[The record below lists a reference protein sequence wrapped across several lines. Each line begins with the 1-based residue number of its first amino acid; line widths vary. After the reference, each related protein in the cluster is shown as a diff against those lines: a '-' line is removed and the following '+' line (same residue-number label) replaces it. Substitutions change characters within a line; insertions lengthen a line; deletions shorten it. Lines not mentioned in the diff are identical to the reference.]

1 LKFGKLRE
9 LSFIG
14 SADIIGTGITSIFW
28 FFLASQISPEQYGEI
43 FYYIGIAATAAAF
56 ALIGAQN
63 TITVYSSK
71 NIKVEST
78 LYFLS
83 LILGVIAS
91 FVLML
96 IFYRTDI
103 IFLLF
108 GYVINTL
115 AMGELL
121 GTQSFFS
128 YLKHNLIQKVLTLV
142 LGILAF
148 IIFGVDG
155 IIFALA
161 ISYASFTIVMY
172 NRFKQTKINFNLL
185 KGRVKF
191 IINNYIIEVLTKSN
205 SNLNRF
211 FTVPLLGFA
220 VLGNFSL
227 ALQVVNVGLIFT
239 VIIFKYTIPYDALGE
254 ENKKLKKIS
263 LLISIV
269 MAFLGALV
277 APSVIPI
284 FFPEYG
290 DVTDVIRIISF
301 SIIPMTLTKI
311 YSSKL
316 LGEENSHRMLYSKV
330 VSMVTFV
337 IAMIILSPDYG
348 IIGLALSY
356 LLSTVAETICL
367 IPQIQIYKNKNI

>member
-1 LKFGKLRE
+1 MKFGKLRE

-14 SADIIGTGITSIFW
+14 SADIIGTGIAAIFW

-43 FYYIGIAATAAAF
+43 FYYIGITATAAAF

-63 TITVYSSK
+63 TIAVYSSK
-71 NIKVEST
+71 NIEVEST
-78 LYFLS
+78 LYLLS
-83 LILGVIAS
+83 LILGVITS
-91 FVLML
+91 FILIV

-121 GTQSFFS
+121 GKQSFFS

-142 LGILAF
+142 LGILSF
-148 IIFGVDG
+148 IVFGVDG
-155 IIFALA
+155 ILFALA
-161 ISYASFTIVMY
+161 ISYASFLIVIY
-172 NRFKQTKINFNLL
+172 NRFKQTKINFSLL
-185 KGRVKF
+185 KYRVKF
-191 IINNYIIEVLTKSN
+191 TLNNYVIEILTKSN

-211 FTVPLLGFA
+211 FTVPLFGFGI
-220 VLGNFSL
+220 LGNFSL

-239 VIIFKYTIPYDALGE
+239 VIIFKYTIPNDALGE
-254 ENKKLKKIS
+254 ENKKLKKVS

-277 APSVIPI
+277 APSIIPI
-284 FFPEYG
+284 FFSEYEE
-290 DVTDVIRIISF
+290 VTDVIRILSF

-337 IAMIILSPDYG
+337 ISMLVLSPDYG
-348 IIGLALSY
+348 IIGLTISY

-367 IPQIQIYKNKNI
+367 IPQIKVYKNKNI

>member
-1 LKFGKLRE
+1 MKFGKLKE

-14 SADIIGTGITSIFW
+14 SADIIGTGITAVFW
-28 FFLASQISPEQYGEI
+28 FFLASQISPERYGEI

-91 FVLML
+91 FILIV

-115 AMGELL
+115 AMGKLL
-121 GTQSFFS
+121 GTQSFLS
-128 YLKHNLIQKVLTLV
+128 YFKHTLIQKVLTLV
-142 LGILAF
+142 SGILSF
-148 IIFGVDG
+148 VIFGADG

-161 ISYASFTIVMY
+161 ISYASFIIAIY
-172 NRFKQTKINFNLL
+172 NRFKQTKINFSLL

-191 IINNYIIEVLTKSN
+191 IINNYVIEVLTKLN
-205 SNLNRF
+205 ANLNRLIV
-211 FTVPLLGFA
+211 VPLLGFGI
-220 VLGNFSL
+220 LGNFSL
-227 ALQVVNVGLIFT
+227 ALQIVNVGLIFT

-254 ENKKLKKIS
+254 ENKKLKKVS

-269 MAFLGALV
+269 MVFLGALV
-277 APSVIPI
+277 VPSIIPI
-284 FFPEYG
+284 FFPEYEE
-290 DVTDVIRIISF
+290 VTDVIRILIF

-316 LGEENSHRMLYSKV
+316 LGDENSQRILYSKIA
-330 VSMVTFV
+330 SIITFV
-337 IAMIILSPDYG
+337 IAIIILSPDYG

-356 LLSTVAETICL
+356 LLSTVAETVCL
-367 IPQIQIYKNKNI
+367 IPQIKIYKNKNI

>member
-1 LKFGKLRE
+1 MKFGKLRE

-43 FYYIGIAATAAAF
+43 FYYIGIAATAGAF
-56 ALIGAQN
+56 VLIGAQN
-63 TITVYSSK
+63 TIAVYSSK
-71 NIKVEST
+71 NIRIEST

-91 FVLML
+91 FILMV
-96 IFYRTDI
+96 IFYRIDI

-108 GYVINTL
+108 AYVVNTL

-121 GTQSFFS
+121 GTQSFLS
-128 YLKHNLIQKVLTLV
+128 YLKHTLIQKVLTLV
-142 LGILAF
+142 AGILSF
-148 IIFGVDG
+148 IIFGIDG

-161 ISYASFTIVMY
+161 ISYASFIIVIY
-172 NRFKQTKINFNLL
+172 NRFKQTKINFSLL
-185 KGRVKF
+185 KDRAKF
-191 IINNYIIEVLTKSN
+191 IINNYVIEVLTKSN
-205 SNLNRF
+205 SNLNRLV
-211 FTVPLLGFA
+211 TVPLLGFS

-227 ALQVVNVGLIFT
+227 AAQVVNVGLIFT

-254 ENKKLKKIS
+254 NNKKLKKIS

-277 APSVIPI
+277 APSIIPM
-284 FFPEYG
+284 FFPEYKE
-290 DVTDVIRIISF
+290 VTDVIRIISF

-316 LGEENSHRMLYSKV
+316 LGDENNQRILYSKIA
-330 VSMVTFV
+330 SIVTFV
-337 IAMIILSPDYG
+337 IAIIILSPDYG

-356 LLSTVAETICL
+356 LLSTVIETVCL
-367 IPQIQIYKNKNI
+367 IPQIRVYKNKNI

>member
-43 FYYIGIAATAAAF
+43 FYYIGIAAIVAAF
-56 ALIGAQN
+56 TLIGAQN

-91 FVLML
+91 FILMM

-103 IFLLF
+103 IFLLL

-161 ISYASFTIVMY
+161 ISYASFTIIIY
-172 NRFKQTKINFNLL
+172 NRFKQTKINFSLL

-191 IINNYIIEVLTKSN
+191 IINNYIIEILTKSN
-205 SNLNRF
+205 SNLNRL

-227 ALQVVNVGLIFT
+227 AAQVVNVGLIFT

-254 ENKKLKKIS
+254 ENKKLKKVS

-269 MAFLGALV
+269 MAFLGALI
-277 APSVIPI
+277 APNIIPI
-284 FFPEYG
+284 FFPEYEE
-290 DVTDVIRIISF
+290 VADVIRIISF

-316 LGEENSHRMLYSKV
+316 LGEENNHRMLYSKV
-330 VSMVTFV
+330 VSMITFV
-337 IAMIILSPDYG
+337 FAMLVLSPDYG
-348 IIGLALSY
+348 IIGLAISY
-356 LLSTVAETICL
+356 LLSTVSETICL
-367 IPQIQIYKNKNI
+367 IPQIKVYKNKNI

>member
-1 LKFGKLRE
+1 MKFGKLKE

-14 SADIIGTGITSIFW
+14 SADIIGTGITAVFW
-28 FFLASQISPEQYGEI
+28 FFLASQISPERYGEI

-91 FVLML
+91 FILIV

-115 AMGELL
+115 AMGKLL
-121 GTQSFFS
+121 GTQSFLS
-128 YLKHNLIQKVLTLV
+128 YFKHTLIQKVLTLV
-142 LGILAF
+142 SGILSF
-148 IIFGVDG
+148 VIFGADG

-161 ISYASFTIVMY
+161 ISYASFIIAIY
-172 NRFKQTKINFNLL
+172 NRFKQTKINFSLL

-191 IINNYIIEVLTKSN
+191 IINNYVIEVLTKSN
-205 SNLNRF
+205 ANLNRLIV
-211 FTVPLLGFA
+211 VPLLGFGI
-220 VLGNFSL
+220 LGNFSL
-227 ALQVVNVGLIFT
+227 ALQIVNVGLIFT

-254 ENKKLKKIS
+254 ENKKLKKVS

-269 MAFLGALV
+269 MVFLGALV
-277 APSVIPI
+277 VPSIIPI
-284 FFPEYG
+284 FFPEYEE
-290 DVTDVIRIISF
+290 VTDVITILIF

-316 LGEENSHRMLYSKV
+316 LGDENSQRILYSKIA
-330 VSMVTFV
+330 SIITFV
-337 IAMIILSPDYG
+337 IAIIILSPDYG

-356 LLSTVAETICL
+356 LLSTVAETVCL
-367 IPQIQIYKNKNI
+367 IPQIKIYKNKNI

>member
-1 LKFGKLRE
+1 MKFGKLKE

-14 SADIIGTGITSIFW
+14 SADIIGTGITAVFW
-28 FFLASQISPEQYGEI
+28 FFLASQISPERYGEI

-91 FVLML
+91 FILIV

-115 AMGELL
+115 AMGKLL
-121 GTQSFFS
+121 GTQSFLS
-128 YLKHNLIQKVLTLV
+128 YFKHTLIQKVLTLV
-142 LGILAF
+142 SGILSF
-148 IIFGVDG
+148 VIFGADG

-161 ISYASFTIVMY
+161 ISYASFIIVIY
-172 NRFKQTKINFNLL
+172 NRFKQTKINFSLL

-191 IINNYIIEVLTKSN
+191 IINNYVIEVLTKLN
-205 SNLNRF
+205 ANLNRLIV
-211 FTVPLLGFA
+211 VPLLGFGI
-220 VLGNFSL
+220 LGNFSL

-254 ENKKLKKIS
+254 ENKKLKKVS

-269 MAFLGALV
+269 MVFLGALV
-277 APSVIPI
+277 VPSIIPI
-284 FFPEYG
+284 FFPEYEE
-290 DVTDVIRIISF
+290 VTDVIRILIF

-316 LGEENSHRMLYSKV
+316 LGDENSQRILYSKIA
-330 VSMVTFV
+330 SIITFV
-337 IAMIILSPDYG
+337 IAIIILSPDYG

-356 LLSTVAETICL
+356 LLSTVAETVCL
-367 IPQIQIYKNKNI
+367 IPQIKIYKNKNI

>member
-1 LKFGKLRE
+1 MKFGKLKE

-14 SADIIGTGITSIFW
+14 SADIIGTGITAVFW
-28 FFLASQISPEQYGEI
+28 FFLASQISPERYGEI

-91 FVLML
+91 FILIV

-115 AMGELL
+115 AMGTLL
-121 GTQSFFS
+121 GTQSFLS
-128 YLKHNLIQKVLTLV
+128 YFKHTLIQKVLTLV
-142 LGILAF
+142 AGILSF
-148 IIFGVDG
+148 VIFGADG

-161 ISYASFTIVMY
+161 ISYASFIIAIY
-172 NRFKQTKINFNLL
+172 NRFKQTKINFSLL

-191 IINNYIIEVLTKSN
+191 IINNYVIEVLTKSN
-205 SNLNRF
+205 ANLNRLIV
-211 FTVPLLGFA
+211 VPLLGFGI
-220 VLGNFSL
+220 LGNFSL
-227 ALQVVNVGLIFT
+227 ALQIVNVGLIFT

-254 ENKKLKKIS
+254 ENKKLKKVS

-269 MAFLGALV
+269 MVFLGALV
-277 APSVIPI
+277 VPSIIPI
-284 FFPEYG
+284 FFPEYEE
-290 DVTDVIRIISF
+290 VTDVIRILIF

-316 LGEENSHRMLYSKV
+316 LGDENSQRILYSKIA
-330 VSMVTFV
+330 SIITFV
-337 IAMIILSPDYG
+337 IAIIILSPDYG

-356 LLSTVAETICL
+356 LLSTVAETVCL
-367 IPQIQIYKNKNI
+367 IPQIKIYKNKNI

>member
-14 SADIIGTGITSIFW
+14 GADIIGTGITTIFW
-28 FFLASQISPEQYGEI
+28 FFLASQISPGQYGEI
-43 FYYIGIAATAAAF
+43 FYYIGIAGTAAAF

-71 NIKVEST
+71 NIRVESA
-78 LYFLS
+78 LYLLS
-83 LILGVIAS
+83 LILGVAAS
-91 FVLML
+91 VILML
-96 IFYRTDI
+96 IFYRIDI
-103 IFLLF
+103 VFLLF

-115 AMGELL
+115 TMGELL
-121 GTQSFFS
+121 GTKSFFS
-128 YLKHNLIQKVLTLV
+128 YSKHTLIQKVLTLV
-142 LGILAF
+142 LGILSLV
-148 IIFGVDG
+148 IFGVDG

-161 ISYASFTIVMY
+161 ISYASFITVIY

-205 SNLNRF
+205 SHLSKF
-211 FTVPLLGFA
+211 IAVPLLGFGI
-220 VLGNFSL
+220 LGNFSL

-254 ENKKLKKIS
+254 KNKKLKKVS
-263 LLISIV
+263 LFISIV

-277 APSVIPI
+277 APSIIPM
-284 FFPEYG
+284 FFPEYVE
-290 DVTDVIRIISF
+290 VTDTIRIISF
-301 SIIPMTLTKI
+301 SMIPLTLTKI
-311 YSSKL
+311 YSSEL
-316 LGEENSHRMLYSKV
+316 LGKENSHRILYSKI

-337 IAMIILSPDYG
+337 IGMVVLSPDYG
-348 IIGLALSY
+348 IIGLAISY
-356 LLSTVAETICL
+356 LLSTITETICL
-367 IPQIQIYKNKNI
+367 IPQIGVYKNNI